1 MLRMGSSGGAEN
13 VLVGVI
19 SDTHDQVRRTKRA
32 VAALK
37 AAGAKALFHCGD
49 ITIAE
54 VVFECCNIPGYFV
67 FGNCDFDRE
76 GLRRAITA
84 IGGTCLERG
93 NIVTLSGR
101 RIAITHGDSEQE
113 LRRLAG
119 SQPDYL
125 LSGHTHRTSDY
136 QDGLTRHINPGA
148 LHRASEW
155 TVALLDIACNHLEM
169 LPISNDDMQD

>member
-1 MLRMGSSGGAEN
+1 M
-13 VLVGVI
+13 
-19 SDTHDQVRRTKRA
+19 RTKRA

-54 VVFECCNIPGYFV
+54 VVYECCDIPGYFV

-93 NIVTLSGR
+93 DIVTLAGR

-125 LSGHTHRTSDY
+125 AVGPHPSDERLSKWTDQAH
-136 QDGLTRHINPGA
+136 QPGA
-148 LHRASEW
+148 LHRASIW
-155 TVALLDIACNHLEM
+155 TVALLDLASNRLE
-169 LPISNDDMQD
+169 SVANFQR